1 MPQQIKRL
9 AILFL
14 ILAVALVVARRR
26 LVPKTFGEKGHY
38 RAAAIDENA
47 SRPLHYA
54 GHEECAI
61 CHPDIVATHDAARHK
76 TVACEVCHGAA
87 AAHIENPVEH
97 KPPAPRDRTYCP
109 VCHAYDPGR
118 PTGFPQIDPVAHNPV
133 KPCIT
138 CHNPHAPVPPRTPQE
153 CSACH
158 GEIARTKGFSKH
170 AALNCTECHE
180 VDETHKKTP
189 LLSTP
194 TKPATRDFC
203 GRCHSQ
209 ESKSP
214 PEILKVDLASHNPRY
229 VCWQCHYSHFP
240 EVE

>member
-14 ILAVALVVARRR
+14 ILGVALVVARRR

-47 SRPLHYA
+47 SRPVHYA
-54 GHEECAI
+54 GHEECAT

-109 VCHAYDPGR
+109 VCHAYDPAR
-118 PTGFPQIDPVAHNPV
+118 PTGFPQIDPVSHNPV
-133 KPCIT
+133 MPCIK

-170 AALNCTECHE
+170 ATLNCTECHQ

-194 TKPATRDFC
+194 TKPASRDFC
-203 GRCHSQ
+203 GRCHGQ
-209 ESKSP
+209 DSKSP

-229 VCWQCHYSHFP
+229 VCWQCHYSHYP
-240 EVE
+240 EVQ